1 MTSEIR
7 VNKIENRSGLGTVT
21 FADTGVDLAGI
32 VTATTFS
39 GSGAS
44 LTGLPAAQVTGT
56 LPAISGANLTNLAA
70 ANLTGTIADARF
82 PATLP
87 AASAANLTS
96 IPAANVTGTLPALT
110 AANLTNIPAANI
122 VGVCTS
128 GLTKTGGFG
137 KLFQVLQTVKTD
149 TYTTSSTSYGLITG
163 LTQAITATSTSNR
176 ILVNVTL
183 YGGNSGSDYAVGFQ
197 LAKDGS
203 VISGSIGA
211 ASGGSQESGS
221 LRFRMSSNNHAL
233 HGSFSYLDTPAD
245 TSAHTY
251 GVLMKVFNS
260 SYTGRVGGTGA
271 DGGYNQHM
279 RCPCTITVMEV
290 GV

>member
-1 MTSEIR
+1 MAITI
-7 VNKIENRSGLGTVT
+7 SGT
-21 FADTGVDLAGI
+21 DGI
-32 VTATTFS
+32 VGAGFTVDNSGVSVTAGVGTFS
-39 GSGAS
+39 S
-44 LTGLPAAQVTGT
+44 VRGT
-56 LPAISGANLTNLAA
+56 HHGDGANLT
-70 ANLTGTIADARF
+70 
-82 PATLP
+82 
-87 AASAANLTS
+87 S
-96 IPAANVTGTLPALT
+96 
-110 AANLTNIPAANI
+110 IPAANI

-176 ILVNVTL
+176 ILINITL
-183 YGGNSGSDYAVGFQ
+183 YGGNNTNEAAVGFQ

-203 VISGSIGA
+203 VISGTIGD
-211 ASGGSQESGS
+211 ASGANQESGTM
-221 LRFRMSSNNHAL
+221 RFRQTNSNHAEDV
-233 HGSFSYLDTPAD
+233 SFMFLDTPAD

-271 DGGYNQHM
+271 DGNYNQHM

>member
-1 MTSEIR
+1 MAVTI
-7 VNKIENRSGLGTVT
+7 SGT
-21 FADTGVDLAGI
+21 DGI
-32 VTATTFS
+32 VGAGFTVDNSGVSVTAGVGTFS
-39 GSGAS
+39 S
-44 LTGLPAAQVTGT
+44 VRGT
-56 LPAISGANLTNLAA
+56 HHGDGANLT
-70 ANLTGTIADARF
+70 
-82 PATLP
+82 
-87 AASAANLTS
+87 S
-96 IPAANVTGTLPALT
+96 
-110 AANLTNIPAANI
+110 IPAANI

-176 ILVNVTL
+176 ILINITL
-183 YGGNSGSDYAVGFQ
+183 YGGNNTNEAAVGFQ

-203 VISGSIGA
+203 VISGTIGD
-211 ASGGSQESGS
+211 ASGANQESGTI
-221 LRFRMSSNNHAL
+221 RFRQTNSNHAEDA
-233 HGSFSYLDTPAD
+233 SFMFLDTPAD

-251 GVLMKVFNS
+251 GVLMKVFNG
-260 SYTGRVGGTGA
+260 SYYGKVGTTGA
-271 DGGYNQHM
+271 DGNYNQHM

>member
-1 MTSEIR
+1 MAVTI
-7 VNKIENRSGLGTVT
+7 SGT
-21 FADTGVDLAGI
+21 DGI
-32 VTATTFS
+32 VGAGFTVDNSGVSVTAGVGTFS
-39 GSGAS
+39 S
-44 LTGLPAAQVTGT
+44 VRGT
-56 LPAISGANLTNLAA
+56 HHGDGANLT
-70 ANLTGTIADARF
+70 
-82 PATLP
+82 
-87 AASAANLTS
+87 S
-96 IPAANVTGTLPALT
+96 
-110 AANLTNIPAANI
+110 IPAANI

-176 ILVNVTL
+176 ILINITL
-183 YGGNSGSDYAVGFQ
+183 YGGNNTNEAAVGFQ

-203 VISGSIGA
+203 VISGTIGD
-211 ASGGSQESGS
+211 ASGANQESGTI
-221 LRFRMSSNNHAL
+221 RFRQTNSNHAEDA
-233 HGSFSYLDTPAD
+233 SFMFLDTPAD

-260 SYTGRVGGTGA
+260 SYTGRIGGTGA
-271 DGGYNQHM
+271 DGNYNQHM